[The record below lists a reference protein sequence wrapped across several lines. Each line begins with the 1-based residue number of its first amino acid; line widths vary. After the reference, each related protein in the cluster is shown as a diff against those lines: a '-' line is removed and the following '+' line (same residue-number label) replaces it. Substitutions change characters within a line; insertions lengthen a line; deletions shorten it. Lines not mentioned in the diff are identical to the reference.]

1 MESAG
6 KVVERFLP
14 GRLPEAPGV
23 TGPRGGARF
32 SPHCRPDGAPNHTDL
47 LLHLPEFDRNPR
59 SRGQSAI
66 FLVSRA
72 EPVGRGVEAESF
84 FVEEKQRRVFPV
96 CWLDAA
102 VIGVPHTF
110 MGGF

>member
-1 MESAG
+1 M
-6 KVVERFLP
+6 
-14 GRLPEAPGV
+14 
-23 TGPRGGARF
+23 
-32 SPHCRPDGAPNHTDL
+32 
-47 LLHLPEFDRNPR
+47 
-59 SRGQSAI
+59 
-66 FLVSRA
+66 
-72 EPVGRGVEAESF
+72 GRGVEAESF